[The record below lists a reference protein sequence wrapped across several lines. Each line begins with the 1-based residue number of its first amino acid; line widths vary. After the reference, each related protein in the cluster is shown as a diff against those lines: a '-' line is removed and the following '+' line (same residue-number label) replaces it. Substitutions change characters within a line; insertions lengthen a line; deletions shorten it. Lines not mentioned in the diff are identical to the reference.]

1 MENQSSSRPLGKFDG
16 LLQRVRSALILLPFV
31 IAPVVL
37 GGWAFTL
44 LLALA
49 GFFMAREWTSILGAS
64 ARQGRALSFLTVLL
78 LGYGGLAGGAQAIAM
93 VIVLTLAASAVT
105 ALRGVRATPIVGGLV
120 YVALP
125 LTIAQYFREDA
136 LGMGVIGYVLISVWA
151 VDVFAMFSG
160 KLIGGAK
167 LAPVISPNKTW
178 AGMGGAILGAVIGG
192 GLTFLTIVGFG
203 FGAADFIALM
213 IIAPLLA
220 VTAQMADLFE
230 SAIKRKYDIK
240 DSGKLIPGHGGL
252 LDRVDGLIGVLLALW
267 IVTLLRGGDVSAAL
281 WVW

>member
-1 MENQSSSRPLGKFDG
+1 MAEQSSSRPSGKFDG

-31 IAPVVL
+31 IASVVL

-44 LLALA
+44 LLAAA
-49 GFFMAREWTSILGAS
+49 GFFMAREWTTILSAS
-64 ARQGRALSFLTVLL
+64 ARQGRSLSFLTVLL
-78 LGYGGLAGGAQAIAM
+78 LLYGGFAGGAEAIAM
-93 VIVLTLAASAVT
+93 VLVLALAAVALT
-105 ALRGVRATPIVGGLV
+105 ALRGVRATPIAGGLL

-151 VDVFAMFSG
+151 VDVFAMFAG
-160 KLIGGAK
+160 KLIGGVK

-178 AGMGGAILGAVIGG
+178 AGMGGAVLGALIAAA
-192 GLTFLTIVGFG
+192 LTFLTIVGFG
-203 FGAADFIALM
+203 FGTVDFSALM

-220 VTAQMADLFE
+220 IMAQMADLFE
-230 SAIKRKYDIK
+230 SAIKRKYDVK

-267 IVTLLRGGDVSAAL
+267 IVTMVRGGDVSAAL
-281 WVW
+281 WIW